1 MKKFLFSVIAASL
14 FITGFAQTPSYKKRP
29 SLGINFFLKDFV
41 TPDRLGAGKSLADV
55 LKNNQWNKIKNMS
68 PGLQVQYFSGLT
80 EYVDFTGLVGGSF
93 VNYPFLAKS
102 GIKPTGQDNF
112 LLELD
117 AAVNVKLLTDKYFVV
132 PYFTAGIGASM
143 YKATYF
149 AAYIPTGLGLQF
161 NLGSESFLNLQFR
174 NNLAVTNLANY
185 NFNYSLGFSSPLTD
199 KKEVAVVAAP
209 PPPPAPIDTDADGI
223 TDDKD
228 KCPTVKGS
236 AKYDGCPIPDT
247 DGDGIND
254 EEDKCK
260 TVKGTAKYQGCPIPD
275 TDGDGINDENDKC
288 KDVRGLAKYQG
299 CPIPDTDK
307 DGINDEEDKCVT
319 VAGLAR
325 YQGCPIPDTD
335 GDGVND
341 EEDKCKTVKG
351 TVANNG
357 CPEIQNEFKFDY
369 KKVQFLTGSVSLTAG
384 AKKELNK
391 VVAALNAYPTLN
403 LFVDGHT
410 DNAGKAAANQTLSL
424 KRANAVKAYLVAKK
438 VDAARL
444 TTEGFGSDKPVAD
457 NKTAKGR
464 SENRR
469 VEFRVQE

>member
-1 MKKFLFSVIAASL
+1 MKKFFFSVIAASL
-14 FITGFAQTPSYKKRP
+14 VLAGFAQTPSYKKRP

-41 TPDRLGAGKSLADV
+41 TPDRIGGGKSVADII
-55 LKNNQWNKIKNMS
+55 KNNQWNKIKNMA
-68 PGLQVQYFSGLT
+68 PGLQVQYFSGLS
-80 EYVDFTGLVGGSF
+80 EYVDFSGTLGGSF

-102 GIKPTGQDNF
+102 GVRPTGQDNF

-117 AAVNVKLLTDKYFVV
+117 GAVNVKLLSDKYLLV
-132 PYFTAGIGASM
+132 PYITGGLGASM
-143 YKATYF
+143 YKGTYF
-149 AAYIPTGLGLQF
+149 AAYIPTGAGLQL

-174 NNLAVTNLANY
+174 HNLAVTNLANY

-199 KKEVAVVAAP
+199 KKEVAPPP
-209 PPPPAPIDTDADGI
+209 PPPPAPIDTDGDGI

-307 DGINDEEDKCVT
+307 DGINDEEDKCPS

-335 GDGVND
+335 GDSVND
-341 EEDKCKTVKG
+341 EEDKCPTVKG

-357 CPEIQNEFKFDY
+357 CPEIHNEFKFDN
-369 KKVQFLTGSVSLTAG
+369 KKVQFVTGSATLTAS

-391 VVAALNAYPTLN
+391 VVTALNTYPSLK

-410 DNAGKAAANQTLSL
+410 DNTGKPAANQKLSL
-424 KRANAVKAYLVAKK
+424 KRADAVKAYLVAKK
-438 VDAARL
+438 VDGSRL
-444 TTEGFGSDKPVAD
+444 TTAGFGSDKPLAD

-464 SENRR
+464 MENRR